1 MKNRRVVLITG
12 ASSGI
17 GLATGNYLCTLGFK
31 VIGTSRTPSKHP
43 NHPFPLVTMDVLN
56 SDSIQNAI
64 NQIIAEHNCIDVLV
78 NNAGMGMA
86 GPVEELEMEPLDKV
100 FDTNLKG
107 PIRVMQFTL
116 KQMHK
121 QGFGKI
127 INVASLAGDN
137 GLPFRG
143 VYSASK
149 AALMRITE
157 SLRLELRH
165 TPIQCTTLSPG
176 SIQTPIAASR
186 FYAPL
191 KEESVYY
198 QHYKSALQDMDAHVN
213 KGLKPVQVAIKIKK
227 LIEAKKLKPHY
238 SVGPFLEVVSP
249 IIKFLL
255 PQRIYEN
262 LIASF
267 YNLN

>member
-1 MKNRRVVLITG
+1 MKKPHIVLITG

-17 GLATGNYLCTLGFK
+17 GLATGQYLTACGYH
-31 VIGTSRTPSKHP
+31 VIGTSRTPNKYPDHQ
-43 NHPFPLVTMDVLN
+43 FPLVAMDVADN
-56 SDSIQNAI
+56 ASIESAI
-64 NQIIAEHNCIDVLV
+64 HQIISDYTRIDVLI

-86 GPVEELEMEPLDKV
+86 GPLEELEMEPFDRV

-107 PIRVMQFTL
+107 PIFVMRQVL

-121 QGFGKI
+121 QHSGKI

-137 GLPFRG
+137 GLPFRS

-149 AALMRITE
+149 AALMRVTE

-176 SIQTPIAASR
+176 SIQTPIAANR

-191 KEESVYY
+191 KDDSVYY
-198 QHYKSALQDMDAHVN
+198 NQYKNALSDMDAHVEN
-213 KGLKPVQVAIKIKK
+213 GIQPIEVAKKIEKIILKN
-227 LIEAKKLKPHY
+227 KLKPHY
-238 SVGPFLEVVSP
+238 SVGPLLEILSP
-249 IIKFLL
+249 AIKFLL
-255 PQRIYEN
+255 PQRTYEN
-262 LIASF
+262 LLASF
-267 YNLN
+267 YNLK

>member
-1 MKNRRVVLITG
+1 MKKPHVVLITG

-17 GLATGNYLCTLGFK
+17 GFAAGQYLNTRGFQ
-31 VIGTSRTPSKHP
+31 VIGTSRTPSKYP
-43 NHPFPLVTMDVLN
+43 NHPFQLVAMDVLN
-56 SDSIQNAI
+56 NDSIHDAI
-64 NQIIAEHNCIDVLV
+64 NQIISEHYCIDVLI

-107 PIRVMQFTL
+107 PIRVMQQIL

-121 QGFGKI
+121 QAFGKI
-127 INVASLAGDN
+127 INIASLAGDN
-137 GLPFRG
+137 GLPFRS

-149 AALMRITE
+149 AALIRVTE

-165 TPIQCTTLSPG
+165 TSIQCTTLSPG

-191 KEESVYY
+191 VEDSVYY
-198 QHYKSALQDMDAHVN
+198 RQYQSALQDMDAHVD
-213 KGLKPVQVAIKIKK
+213 KGLKPVQVARKIEK
-227 LIEAKKLKPHY
+227 LIKAKKLKPHY

-255 PQRIYEN
+255 PQRMYEN

>member
-1 MKNRRVVLITG
+1 MKEPYVVLVTG

-17 GLATGNYLCTLGFK
+17 GLATGTYLSTRGFQ
-31 VIGTSRTPSKHP
+31 VIGTSRTPSKYP
-43 NHPFPLVTMDVLN
+43 NHPFPLLAMDVLN
-56 SDSIQNAI
+56 NDSIHHAI
-64 NQIIAEHNCIDVLV
+64 DQIIAEYNCVDVLV

-107 PIRVMQFTL
+107 PILVMQHTL

-121 QGFGKI
+121 QAFGKI

-137 GLPFRG
+137 GLPFRS
-143 VYSASK
+143 VNSSSK
-149 AALMRITE
+149 APHMRVTE

-165 TPIQCTTLSPG
+165 TSIQCTTLSPG

-186 FYAPL
+186 MYASL
-191 KEESVYY
+191 KEDSVYY
-198 QHYKSALQDMDAHVN
+198 QQYKSALQDMDAHVD
-213 KGLKPVQVAIKIKK
+213 KGLKPVQVAKKIEK
-227 LIEAKKLKPHY
+227 LIKAKKLKPHY

-255 PQRIYEN
+255 PQRMYEN
-262 LIASF
+262 IIASF
-267 YNLN
+267 YNLK

>member
-1 MKNRRVVLITG
+1 MKNQRVVLITG

-17 GLATGNYLCTLGFK
+17 GFAAGHYLCTRGFQ
-31 VIGTSRTPSKHP
+31 VVGTSRTPSKYP
-43 NHPFPLVTMDVLN
+43 NHPFPLFTMDVLN
-56 SDSIQNAI
+56 DDSVLKAI
-64 NQIIAEHNCIDVLV
+64 DQIVTEYKNIDVLV

-86 GPVEELEMEPLDKV
+86 GPVEELEMGPLDNV

-107 PIRVMQFTL
+107 PIRVMQRVL
-116 KQMHK
+116 NEMHK
-121 QGFGKI
+121 QESGRI

-137 GLPFRG
+137 GLPFRS

-157 SLRLELRH
+157 SMRLELRH

-191 KEESVYY
+191 KKDSVYY
-198 QHYKSALQDMDAHVN
+198 QQYNNALKDMDAHVE
-213 KGLKPVQVAIKIKK
+213 KGLQPVEVAKKIEK
-227 LIEAKKLKPHY
+227 LINSKKLKPHY
-238 SVGPFLEVVSP
+238 SVGPFLEVISP

-255 PQRIYEN
+255 PQRMYEN
-262 LIASF
+262 LVASF

>member
-1 MKNRRVVLITG
+1 MKEPHVVLITG

-17 GLATGNYLCTLGFK
+17 GFATGKYLIARGFQ
-31 VIGTSRTPSKHP
+31 VIGTSRTPNKYP
-43 NHPFPLVTMDVLN
+43 DHPFQLVAMDVLN
-56 SDSIQNAI
+56 DDSIQNAI
-64 NQIIAEHNCIDVLV
+64 NQIITEHKRIDVLV

-86 GPVEELEMEPLDKV
+86 GPVEELEMKPLDNV

-121 QGFGKI
+121 QAFGKI
-127 INVASLAGDN
+127 INVASLAGN
-137 GLPFRG
+137 YGLPFRS

-149 AALMRITE
+149 AALMRVTE

-165 TPIQCTTLSPG
+165 TPIQCTILSPG

-191 KEESVYY
+191 KKDSVYY
-198 QHYKSALQDMDAHVN
+198 QQYKSALQDMDAHVN
-213 KGLKPVQVAIKIKK
+213 KGLKPVQVAIKIEK
-227 LIEAKKLKPHY
+227 LIKAKKLKPHY

-255 PQRIYEN
+255 PQRMYEN